1 MLYDGKIQVG
11 TGENGPVFLLPHMA
25 NRHGLIAGATGTGKT
40 VSLKVL
46 AEGFSELGVPVF
58 LSDIKGDLSGM
69 INPGSRSDA
78 LDKRLTACGVSP
90 ETFDYH
96 AFPTMFWDVYG
107 EQGLPIR
114 ATVEDMGSLLMSR
127 MLGLNETQSGVM
139 NILFRVARD
148 QGLALDDLKDLKAM
162 LVYIGEHAR
171 EYTLNYGNVSMNSI
185 GAIQRAV
192 AVLEDQGGDTFFGK
206 PALNIADWM
215 ALEEGTDRGCINI
228 LAADRLFNNPA
239 MYSTFL

>member
-1 MLYDGKIQVG
+1 
-11 TGENGPVFLLPHMA
+11 
-25 NRHGLIAGATGTGKT
+25 
-40 VSLKVL
+40 
-46 AEGFSELGVPVF
+46 
-58 LSDIKGDLSGM
+58 
-69 INPGSRSDA
+69 
-78 LDKRLTACGVSP
+78 
-90 ETFDYH
+90 
-96 AFPTMFWDVYG
+96 MFWDVYG

-185 GAIQRAV
+185 GATTPSDAFSATVSTV
-192 AVLEDQGGDTFFGK
+192 AFKTCSSESVCVSRPTSMAICLR
-206 PALNIADWM
+206 PASSPSVSSAFTTLVASF
-215 ALEEGTDRGCINI
+215 ARH
-228 LAADRLFNNPA
+228 LAAKHCQHMIELAAKYAHGESR
-239 MYSTFL
+239 